1 MSYRLRLYQYSGGYF
16 DLIADG
22 ELWEVR
28 RAAFRA
34 IRRHMNVMEY
44 PVSILEKGRKW
55 ELETGDDANMI
66 GDEEGVLKI
75 EEIIANSVPDDEETD
90 EFDEDRCEE
99 CGEYESCCTCEEDD
113 EDE

>member
-1 MSYRLRLYQYSGGYF
+1 MSYRLRLYQYSGGYC

-22 ELWEVR
+22 ELREVR
-28 RAAFRA
+28 RAAFLA

-44 PVSILEKGRKW
+44 PVAILEKGRKW

-75 EEIIANSVPDDEETD
+75 EEIIEEVSGDDYED
-90 EFDEDRCEE
+90 EPEAGALDEGR
-99 CGEYESCCTCEEDD
+99 CEEDD
-113 EDE
+113 ED